1 MKCKHQF
8 IKSADIS
15 RAKPNTTGAMRTD
28 FIAGIRV
35 LCAECGE
42 VRCIYEDGSVHLR
55 VKDDKWITL
64 INPHA

>member
-8 IKSADIS
+8 IKLADYS
-15 RAKPNTTGAMRTD
+15 RPKPDTTGAMRTD

-42 VRCIYEDGSVHLR
+42 MRCIYEDGAVDLR
-55 VKDDKWITL
+55 VKDKWIAL
-64 INPHA
+64 INPHS